1 MGLRIGIVAAEPS
14 GDLLGAGLMQAI
26 QERVPDVRF
35 EGIGGER
42 MTQQGLDSRVPME
55 KLSVMGLVEVLRH
68 LPELLGI
75 RRDLARH
82 WSDHPPDLFIG
93 VDAPDFN
100 LGLEQRLR
108 RAGIR
113 TVHYVC
119 PTVWA
124 WRPKRVNTL
133 RRAADLVLS
142 IFPFEQDFLRRHRVN
157 SRYVGHPLAH
167 EMPLDPDQ
175 AGARQ
180 ALGLDQ
186 GRPVLAI
193 LPGSRRSEI
202 CALTRP
208 FLQAAAR
215 VQAELPTLQLV
226 VPLLSEHSRTLFD
239 AQRARHAPGL
249 AVQAVL
255 GQSRTVLAA
264 ADLVLT
270 ASGTAT
276 LEALLSKRPM
286 VVGYKLH
293 WLSYAIARLFR
304 LIKVE
309 HVAMANL
316 LAGERLAPELIQ
328 GDCEGGPLA
337 RELLALLEDPER
349 VAAVAARYRQVHRGM
364 IRNTNAEAAAAVL
377 ELLGERHGGVAH
389 G

>member
-1 MGLRIGIVAAEPS
+1 MTLRIGIVAAEPS

-26 QERVPDVRF
+26 RQRLPEVRF
-35 EGIGGER
+35 EGIGGAR
-42 MTQQGLDSRVPME
+42 MAAQGLSSRVPMD

-82 WSDHPPDLFIG
+82 WIANPPDLFIG

-108 RAGIR
+108 TAGIR

-124 WRPKRVNTL
+124 WRPGRVKVL

-142 IFPFEQDFLRRHRVN
+142 IFPFEQDFLRRHQVA

-167 EMPLDPDQ
+167 DMPLLPDQ
-175 AGARQ
+175 QGARRR
-180 ALGLDQ
+180 LGLAPD
-186 GRPVLAI
+186 RPVLAI

-202 CALTRP
+202 ATLTRP

-215 VQAELPTLQLV
+215 VRVELPTLQLV
-226 VPLLSEHSRTLFD
+226 VPLVNRRSLALFEELRSRHCPDLQVHT
-239 AQRARHAPGL
+239 
-249 AVQAVL
+249 VL
-255 GQSRTVLAA
+255 GDSRRALAA
-264 ADLVLT
+264 ADLALT

-293 WLSYAIARLFR
+293 WLSYAIARLLR
-304 LIKVE
+304 LVRVE
-309 HVAMANL
+309 HIAMANL
-316 LAGERLAPELIQ
+316 LAGERLAPELVQ
-328 GDCEGGPLA
+328 SACKPTALA
-337 RELLALLEDPER
+337 RELLALLDDPDR
-349 VAAVAARYRQVHRGM
+349 VAAIATRYREIHQDMLRD
-364 IRNTNAEAAAAVL
+364 TNSEAAEAVL
-377 ELLGERHGGVAH
+377 ALLPQPERGDD
-389 G
+389 